1 MRPEALKVGELA
13 RRTGLSVRT
22 LHHYDDLGLLSPSL
36 RTAAGYR
43 LYTPEDV
50 ARLQRILSLRQLGF
64 SLEEIKR
71 CIDEPDFS
79 PLRVLELRL
88 ARAREQLALQQ
99 ELCQRLEALTTQL
112 RAAETP
118 SVDQL
123 LQTIEVMTMFEKYYT
138 PEQLQELEAR
148 RQTLGEDAI
157 RQVQEEWPQLIARM
171 RAEMDKGSDPASE
184 PVQKLAQRWGELIRA
199 FTGGNPGI
207 EKSLSTMYQQEPNAG
222 SQFGLDAQLF
232 AYVNRAMAAAKK
244 PGSPA

>member
-222 SQFGLDAQLF
+222 AQFGLDAQLF